1 MYVDAGADPGLH
13 LEGPNVMGV
22 WDEAPTG
29 IQGRSPGQGVRR
41 TKPPEADIFSLAFTE
56 MFRPFTVWHYFLIKL
71 SHKFRKFRLHGE
83 RGSASEPA

>member
-41 TKPPEADIFSLAFTE
+41 TKPPEADIFSLAE
-56 MFRPFTVWHYFLIKL
+56 INFLIKL